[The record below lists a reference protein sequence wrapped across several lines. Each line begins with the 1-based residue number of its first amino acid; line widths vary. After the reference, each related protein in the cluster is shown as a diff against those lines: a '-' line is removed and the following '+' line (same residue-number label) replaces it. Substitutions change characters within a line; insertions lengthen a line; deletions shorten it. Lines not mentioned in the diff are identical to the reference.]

1 MKQNKKQKTVS
12 TAATKQSTKLQ
23 NELLKKKILTAHT
36 QTETYNQTG
45 NEKVNVEKSSTVSY
59 NVPIWKQAEND
70 EKKRIAAVINYIFE

>member
-1 MKQNKKQKTVS
+1 MKQNKKQKPVS

-23 NELLKKKILTAHT
+23 NELLKKKTIINRTHT

-59 NVPIWKQAEND
+59 NVPI
-70 EKKRIAAVINYIFE
+70 